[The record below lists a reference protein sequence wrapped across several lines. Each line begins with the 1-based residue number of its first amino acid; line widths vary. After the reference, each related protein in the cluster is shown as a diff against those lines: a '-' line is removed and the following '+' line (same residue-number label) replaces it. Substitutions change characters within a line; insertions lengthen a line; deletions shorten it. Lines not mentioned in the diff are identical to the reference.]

1 MITELKNE
9 IYIMSEK
16 SIFSPDVNS
25 ISDEDWSNIIEVFQ
39 HDFYRYYNVE
49 FDVAKIKYF
58 PV

>member
-1 MITELKNE
+1 
-9 IYIMSEK
+9 MSEK